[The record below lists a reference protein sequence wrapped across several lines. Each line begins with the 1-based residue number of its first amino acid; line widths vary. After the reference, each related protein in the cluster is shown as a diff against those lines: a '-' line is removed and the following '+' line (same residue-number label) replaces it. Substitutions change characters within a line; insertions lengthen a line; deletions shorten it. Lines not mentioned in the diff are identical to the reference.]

1 MTARF
6 FSSSKENTMGKLP
19 DFIIAG
25 IEKSGTTS
33 LFANLSKHPR
43 IEMTPNAF
51 KYMTSGMMDNMKEP
65 HFFNKRWDKGVKWYK
80 GLFNDNDKLQ
90 GEAASNYL
98 FKEEYIKRMA
108 SVVPNAKMI
117 IALRDPVTRAY
128 SQYNS
133 FRGPFRRSLSAKL
146 TRLEGD
152 KNLLIRMAK
161 LRDLGFDEVIKKEID
176 KGITLEGGI
185 IIGKGLY
192 IDLIENLLKYYPR
205 KQVCIVI
212 SEQMKQDMQGTYNK
226 IFDFLG
232 VKRTKINFDMNVHAG
247 KYEKPMSSWARETL
261 NQIYGPY
268 NERLFDFLGHQVPEW
283 DTENERALLYSQ

>member
-6 FSSSKENTMGKLP
+6 FLSSKGKNTMGKLP

-33 LFANLSKHPR
+33 LFANLPKHPR

-65 HFFNKRWDKGVKWYK
+65 HFFNKRWARGVKWYQ

-98 FKEEYIKRMA
+98 FKEEYIQRMS
-108 SVVPNAKMI
+108 SVAPHAKI
-117 IALRDPVTRAY
+117 IVALRNPVTRAY
-128 SQYNS
+128 SQYNA
-133 FRGPFRRSLSAKL
+133 FREPFRRSLSVKL

-152 KNLLIRMAK
+152 KDLLVRMAK
-161 LRDLGFDEVIKKEID
+161 LRNLGFDEVIKKEIN

-185 IIGKGLY
+185 IIRKGLY

-205 KQVCIVI
+205 KQVFILI
-212 SEQMKQDMQGTYNK
+212 SEQMKQDMQGIYNK

-232 VKRTKINFDMNVHAG
+232 IERTQINFDMDVHTG
-247 KYEKPMSSWARETL
+247 KYEKPMSPWARETL
-261 NQIYGPY
+261 NKIYSPY
-268 NERLFDFLGHQVPEW
+268 NERLFHFLGYQVP
-283 DTENERALLYSQ
+283 